1 MVDFFHGKVHFMA
14 DVAGWFLYFRI
25 VLFIFFIS
33 LDIEA
38 DLAVEFIV
46 GKGLYSVAGL
56 VEAGVATVAV
66 DDFVFVLTLCAE
78 ANFAVGLED
87 KF

>member
-1 MVDFFHGKVHFMA
+1 MVNFFHGKVHFMA
-14 DVAGWFLYFRI
+14 DVAGWFLYFGV
-25 VLFIFFIS
+25 VLFILFIS
-33 LDIEA
+33 LDVEA

-56 VEAGVATVAV
+56 MKAGVATVAI

-78 ANFAVGLED
+78 ADFAVGLED
-87 KF
+87 EF